1 MRLRDFLVPKA
12 QYDELLKKVEELQ
25 KITDELEAI
34 SLSQNKLIVRLK
46 EEVKQQNALI
56 GLYEACIT
64 KGVKIDFP
72 DVTGQEKGGL
82 TDSTGLDF
90 DDF

>member
-1 MRLRDFLVPKA
+1 MRLRDLFVPKCQFDA
-12 QYDELLKKVEELQ
+12 MKQ
-25 KITDELEAI
+25 KADELEAI
-34 SLSQNKLIVRLK
+34 TLQQNKLIVRLK
-46 EEVKQQNALI
+46 EEVKQQSSLL

-72 DVTGQEKGGL
+72 DVTGQEKGGI
-82 TDSTGLDF
+82 TDSSGFDF